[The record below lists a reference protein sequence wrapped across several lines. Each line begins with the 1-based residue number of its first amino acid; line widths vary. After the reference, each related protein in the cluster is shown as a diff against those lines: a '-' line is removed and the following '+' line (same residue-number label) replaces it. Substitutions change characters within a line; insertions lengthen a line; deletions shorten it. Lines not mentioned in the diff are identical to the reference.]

1 MIESKNIEYKRQVT
15 PELEKEVVAFLNTN
29 EGGFIYIG
37 IDKTGKTIG
46 VPNPDAVQLELK
58 DRFKNNILPSCMGLF
73 DILLEKRD
81 DKNIVKIIVA
91 GGYEKP
97 YYIKKY
103 GLSEKGAFIR
113 IGSASEPMP
122 SRQIEELFTK
132 RTRYS
137 IGKIKSPKKDL
148 RFQQLQIYYQS
159 MGKTLNE
166 QFARNLELLN
176 EDGDYNYVAY
186 LMNDINNISVRVAR
200 YAGTNQVDLIQNE
213 EYGHESLIKATQ
225 QVLDKLNLENRTFT
239 KITYKQRIE
248 RRLWNPVALREAV
261 INAFVHNDY
270 TYEVAPKFEIFK
282 DRLVITSCGG
292 LPYGISQEE
301 FFSGTSIPRNKELM
315 RIFRDVELVEHLGSG
330 IPRIL
335 QSYPKESFKFMENTL
350 RVIFPIDEDLQ
361 ALMEEEAQDTMQVP
375 RKYPLSTPQV
385 PPKYPPSTMQ
395 VPCKYHAST
404 MQVTMQVKDLLN
416 ILEEVS
422 YREEIQEKLGLKNR
436 DYFRKNYLNPAIEQ
450 GFVALT
456 IPDKPTSSKQQYYLT
471 DKGKEFLK
479 TLKYP
484 LKNEDKTR

>member
-1 MIESKNIEYKRQVT
+1 MLETKHIEYKQKAT
-15 PELEKEVVAFLNTN
+15 PELEKEVVAFLNS
-29 EGGFIYIG
+29 EGGAIYIG
-37 IDKTGKTIG
+37 IDKEGHTVG
-46 VPNPDAVQLELK
+46 VTSPDTLQLELK
-58 DRFKNNILPSCMGLF
+58 DRFKNNIVPSCMGLF
-73 DILLEKRD
+73 DILAEKREGKD
-81 DKNIVKIIVA
+81 VVKIIVLM
-91 GGYEKP
+91 GYERP

-122 SRQIEELFTK
+122 VKQIEALFVK
-132 RTRYS
+132 RTLNS
-137 IGKIKSPKKDL
+137 IARIRSPKKDL
-148 RFQQLQIYYQS
+148 SFQQLHIYYQS
-159 MGKTLNE
+159 KGKTLNE
-166 QFARNLELLN
+166 QFAKNLELLN
-176 EDGDYNYVAY
+176 DDGDYNYVAY

-200 YAGTNQVDLIQNE
+200 YAGTNQVDLVQNE

-315 RIFRDVELVEHLGSG
+315 RIFRDVELVEHFGSG

-361 ALMEEEAQDTMQVP
+361 ALMEEEAQV
-375 RKYPLSTPQV
+375 TPQV

-479 TLKYP
+479 TLK
-484 LKNEDKTR
+484 

>member
-73 DILLEKRD
+73 DVLLEKRD

-361 ALMEEEAQDTMQVP
+361 ALMEEEAQDTMQV
-375 RKYPLSTPQV
+375 T
-385 PPKYPPSTMQ
+385 PKYPPSTMQ

>member
-1 MIESKNIEYKRQVT
+1 MIESKKIEYKRQVT

-73 DILLEKRD
+73 DILLEKRN
-81 DKNIVKIIVA
+81 DKNVIKIIVA

-103 GLSEKGAFIR
+103 GLSEKGTFIR

-248 RRLWNPVALREAV
+248 HRLWNPVALREAV

-335 QSYPKESFKFMENTL
+335 QSYPKESFRFMENTL

-361 ALMEEEAQDTMQVP
+361 ALMEEEAQATAQDTMQVP
-375 RKYPLSTPQV
+375 PKYQASTRQVTAQDTPQV
-385 PPKYPPSTMQ
+385 PPKYPPST
-395 VPCKYHAST
+395 P
-404 MQVTMQVKDLLN
+404 QVTPQVKELLKVFEGLHN
-416 ILEEVS
+416 
-422 YREEIQEKLGLKNR
+422 REEIQNR
-436 DYFRKNYLNPAIEQ
+436 LELADRKYFRVNYLNPAIEQ

-479 TLKYP
+479 TLK
-484 LKNEDKTR
+484 

>member
-1 MIESKNIEYKRQVT
+1 MIESKNIEYKQRVT
-15 PELEKEVVAFLNTN
+15 PELEKEVVAFLNAN

-46 VPNPDAVQLELK
+46 VPDPDAVQLELK
-58 DRFKNNILPSCMGLF
+58 DRFKNNIL
-73 DILLEKRD
+73 
-81 DKNIVKIIVA
+81 
-91 GGYEKP
+91 
-97 YYIKKY
+97 
-103 GLSEKGAFIR
+103 
-113 IGSASEPMP
+113 
-122 SRQIEELFTK
+122 
-132 RTRYS
+132 
-137 IGKIKSPKKDL
+137 
-148 RFQQLQIYYQS
+148 QLQIYYQS

-176 EDGDYNYVAY
+176 DDGDYNYVAY

-200 YAGTNQVDLIQNE
+200 YAGTNQVDLVQNE

-239 KITYKQRIE
+239 KITYKQRLE

-335 QSYPKESFKFMENTL
+335 QSYSKESFKFMENTL

-375 RKYPLSTPQV
+375 RKYPASTAQV
-385 PPKYPPSTMQ
+385 PRKYR
-395 VPCKYHAST
+395 AST
-404 MQVTMQVKDLLN
+404 AQDTAQVIKLLKVLN
-416 ILEEVS
+416 KPY
-422 YREEIQEKLGLKNR
+422 YREEIQQLLALSHRE
-436 DYFRKNYLNPAIEQ
+436 YFRKNYLNPAIEQ

-471 DKGKEFLK
+471 DKGKKFLK
-479 TLKYP
+479 TLK
-484 LKNEDKTR
+484 

>member
-1 MIESKNIEYKRQVT
+1 
-15 PELEKEVVAFLNTN
+15 
-29 EGGFIYIG
+29 
-37 IDKTGKTIG
+37 
-46 VPNPDAVQLELK
+46 
-58 DRFKNNILPSCMGLF
+58 
-73 DILLEKRD
+73 
-81 DKNIVKIIVA
+81 
-91 GGYEKP
+91 
-97 YYIKKY
+97 
-103 GLSEKGAFIR
+103 
-113 IGSASEPMP
+113 MP

-137 IGKIKSPKKDL
+137 IGKIRSPKKDL

-166 QFARNLELLN
+166 QFAKNLELLN

-200 YAGTNQVDLIQNE
+200 YAGTDQVDLVQNE

-248 RRLWNPVALREAV
+248 QRLWNPVALREAV

-335 QSYPKESFKFMENTL
+335 QSYPKDVFKFMDNTL
-350 RVIFPIDEDLQ
+350 RVIFPIEEDLQ
-361 ALMEEEAQDTMQVP
+361 ALMEEETQTNTQDTAQDTAQVIKLLKVLNKP
-375 RKYPLSTPQV
+375 
-385 PPKYPPSTMQ
+385 
-395 VPCKYHAST
+395 YH
-404 MQVTMQVKDLLN
+404 
-416 ILEEVS
+416 
-422 YREEIQEKLGLKNR
+422 REEIQRLLALSHRE
-436 DYFRKNYLNPAIEQ
+436 YFRKKLSCPCYN
-450 GFVALT
+450 
-456 IPDKPTSSKQQYYLT
+456 
-471 DKGKEFLK
+471 
-479 TLKYP
+479 
-484 LKNEDKTR
+484 TRLL

>member
-1 MIESKNIEYKRQVT
+1 MIESKNIEYKQQVT

-46 VPNPDAVQLELK
+46 VPNSDAVQLELK

-200 YAGTNQVDLIQNE
+200 YAGTNQVDLVQNE

-239 KITYKQRIE
+239 KITYKQRLE

-375 RKYPLSTPQV
+375 PKYPPSTPQV
-385 PPKYPPSTMQ
+385 PPKYPPSTS
-395 VPCKYHAST
+395 H
-404 MQVTMQVKDLLN
+404 VTPQVKELLKVFEGLHN
-416 ILEEVS
+416 
-422 YREEIQEKLGLKNR
+422 REEIQNR
-436 DYFRKNYLNPAIEQ
+436 LELTDRKYFRVNYLNPAIEQ

-471 DKGKEFLK
+471 DKGKKFLK
-479 TLKYP
+479 TLKQL

>member
-73 DILLEKRD
+73 DILLEKRN

-200 YAGTNQVDLIQNE
+200 YAGIDQVDLVQNE

-239 KITYKQRIE
+239 KITYKQRLE

-335 QSYPKESFKFMENTL
+335 QSYPKESFRFMENTL

-361 ALMEEEAQDTMQVP
+361 ALMEEEAQATAQDTRQVP
-375 RKYPLSTPQV
+375 PKYQASTRQVTAQDTPQV
-385 PPKYPPSTMQ
+385 PPKYPPST
-395 VPCKYHAST
+395 P
-404 MQVTMQVKDLLN
+404 QVKELLKVFEGLHN
-416 ILEEVS
+416 
-422 YREEIQEKLGLKNR
+422 REEIQNR
-436 DYFRKNYLNPAIEQ
+436 LELADRKYFRVNYLNPAIEQ

-479 TLKYP
+479 TLK
-484 LKNEDKTR
+484 

>member
-1 MIESKNIEYKRQVT
+1 MIESKNIEYKQQVT

-37 IDKTGKTIG
+37 IDKTGKTTG

-200 YAGTNQVDLIQNE
+200 YTGTNQVDLIQNE

-375 RKYPLSTPQV
+375 SKYPPSTPQVTPQV
-385 PPKYPPSTMQ
+385 PPKYHASTMQ
-395 VPCKYHAST
+395 APCKYHAST

-479 TLKYP
+479 TLK
-484 LKNEDKTR
+484 

>member
-1 MIESKNIEYKRQVT
+1 MIESKKIEYKRQVT

-37 IDKTGKTIG
+37 IDKTGKTTG

-200 YAGTNQVDLIQNE
+200 YTGTNQVDLIQNE

-375 RKYPLSTPQV
+375 SKYPPSTPQVTPQV
-385 PPKYPPSTMQ
+385 PPKYHASTMQ
-395 VPCKYHAST
+395 APCKYHAST

-479 TLKYP
+479 TLK
-484 LKNEDKTR
+484 

>member
-1 MIESKNIEYKRQVT
+1 MIESKNIEYKQRVT
-15 PELEKEVVAFLNTN
+15 PELEKEVVAFLNAN

-46 VPNPDAVQLELK
+46 VPDPDAVQLELK
-58 DRFKNNILPSCMGLF
+58 DRFKNNIL
-73 DILLEKRD
+73 
-81 DKNIVKIIVA
+81 
-91 GGYEKP
+91 
-97 YYIKKY
+97 
-103 GLSEKGAFIR
+103 
-113 IGSASEPMP
+113 
-122 SRQIEELFTK
+122 
-132 RTRYS
+132 
-137 IGKIKSPKKDL
+137 
-148 RFQQLQIYYQS
+148 QLQIYYQS

-176 EDGDYNYVAY
+176 DDGDYNYVAY

-200 YAGTNQVDLIQNE
+200 YAGTNQVDLVQNE

-239 KITYKQRIE
+239 KITYKQRLE

-335 QSYPKESFKFMENTL
+335 QSYSKESFKFMENTL

-375 RKYPLSTPQV
+375 RKYPASTAQV
-385 PPKYPPSTMQ
+385 PRKYR
-395 VPCKYHAST
+395 AST
-404 MQVTMQVKDLLN
+404 AQDTAQDTAQVIKLLKVLN
-416 ILEEVS
+416 KPY
-422 YREEIQEKLGLKNR
+422 YREEIQQLLALSHRE
-436 DYFRKNYLNPAIEQ
+436 YFRKNYLNPAIEQ

-471 DKGKEFLK
+471 DKGKKFLK
-479 TLKYP
+479 TLK
-484 LKNEDKTR
+484 

>member
-15 PELEKEVVAFLNTN
+15 PDLEKEVVAFLNTN

-46 VPNPDAVQLELK
+46 VPTPDAVQLELK

-375 RKYPLSTPQV
+375 SKYHASTMQVTPQV
-385 PPKYPPSTMQ
+385 PPKYPPST
-395 VPCKYHAST
+395 P
-404 MQVTMQVKDLLN
+404 QVTPQVKELLKVFEGLHN
-416 ILEEVS
+416 
-422 YREEIQEKLGLKNR
+422 REEIQNR
-436 DYFRKNYLNPAIEQ
+436 LELADRKYFRVNYLNPAIEQ

-479 TLKYP
+479 TLK
-484 LKNEDKTR
+484 

>member
-350 RVIFPIDEDLQ
+350 RVTFPIDEDLQ

-375 RKYPLSTPQV
+375 RKYPASTPQV
-385 PPKYPPSTMQ
+385 PPPLPPKYPPSTMQ
-395 VPCKYHAST
+395 VPCKHHAST

-479 TLKYP
+479 TLK
-484 LKNEDKTR
+484 

>member
-186 LMNDINNISVRVAR
+186 LMNDNNNISVRVAR

-375 RKYPLSTPQV
+375 S
-385 PPKYPPSTMQ
+385 KYPPSTMQ

>member
-58 DRFKNNILPSCMGLF
+58 DHFKNNILPSCMGLF

-385 PPKYPPSTMQ
+385 SPKYPPSTMQ

-479 TLKYP
+479 TLK
-484 LKNEDKTR
+484 

>member
-1 MIESKNIEYKRQVT
+1 MIESKKIEYKRQVT

-73 DILLEKRD
+73 DILLEKRN
-81 DKNIVKIIVA
+81 DKNVIKIIVA

-103 GLSEKGAFIR
+103 GLSEKGTFIR

-186 LMNDINNISVRVAR
+186 LMNDINNIGESSTLCR
-200 YAGTNQVDLIQNE
+200 Y
-213 EYGHESLIKATQ
+213 
-225 QVLDKLNLENRTFT
+225 
-239 KITYKQRIE
+239 
-248 RRLWNPVALREAV
+248 
-261 INAFVHNDY
+261 
-270 TYEVAPKFEIFK
+270 
-282 DRLVITSCGG
+282 
-292 LPYGISQEE
+292 
-301 FFSGTSIPRNKELM
+301 
-315 RIFRDVELVEHLGSG
+315 
-330 IPRIL
+330 
-335 QSYPKESFKFMENTL
+335 
-350 RVIFPIDEDLQ
+350 
-361 ALMEEEAQDTMQVP
+361 
-375 RKYPLSTPQV
+375 
-385 PPKYPPSTMQ
+385 
-395 VPCKYHAST
+395 
-404 MQVTMQVKDLLN
+404 
-416 ILEEVS
+416 
-422 YREEIQEKLGLKNR
+422 
-436 DYFRKNYLNPAIEQ
+436 
-450 GFVALT
+450 
-456 IPDKPTSSKQQYYLT
+456 
-471 DKGKEFLK
+471 
-479 TLKYP
+479 
-484 LKNEDKTR
+484 

>member
-1 MIESKNIEYKRQVT
+1 
-15 PELEKEVVAFLNTN
+15 
-29 EGGFIYIG
+29 
-37 IDKTGKTIG
+37 
-46 VPNPDAVQLELK
+46 
-58 DRFKNNILPSCMGLF
+58 
-73 DILLEKRD
+73 
-81 DKNIVKIIVA
+81 
-91 GGYEKP
+91 
-97 YYIKKY
+97 
-103 GLSEKGAFIR
+103 
-113 IGSASEPMP
+113 
-122 SRQIEELFTK
+122 
-132 RTRYS
+132 
-137 IGKIKSPKKDL
+137 
-148 RFQQLQIYYQS
+148 

-361 ALMEEEAQDTMQVP
+361 ALMEEEAQATAQDTMQVPPKYPASTPQVP
-375 RKYPLSTPQV
+375 RKYPASTPQV
-385 PPKYPPSTMQ
+385 KELLK
-395 VPCKYHAST
+395 VF
-404 MQVTMQVKDLLN
+404 KDIHNREDLQNLLN
-416 ILEEVS
+416 LS
-422 YREEIQEKLGLKNR
+422 DRE
-436 DYFRKNYLNPAIEQ
+436 YFRKNYLNPAIEQ

-479 TLKYP
+479 TLK
-484 LKNEDKTR
+484 

>member
-1 MIESKNIEYKRQVT
+1 MIESKNTEYKQQVT
-15 PELEKEVVAFLNTN
+15 PDLEKEVVAFLNTN

-37 IDKTGKTIG
+37 IDKTGKTTG

-200 YAGTNQVDLIQNE
+200 YTGTNQVDLIQNE

-375 RKYPLSTPQV
+375 SKYPPSTPQVTPQV
-385 PPKYPPSTMQ
+385 PPKYHASTMQ
-395 VPCKYHAST
+395 APCKYHAST

-479 TLKYP
+479 TLK
-484 LKNEDKTR
+484 

>member
-29 EGGFIYIG
+29 EGGFIYMG

-73 DILLEKRD
+73 DILLEKRN

-200 YAGTNQVDLIQNE
+200 YAGTNQVDLVQNE

-239 KITYKQRIE
+239 KITYKQRLE

-361 ALMEEEAQDTMQVP
+361 ALMKEETQDTA
-375 RKYPLSTPQV
+375 QV
-385 PPKYPPSTMQ
+385 PP
-395 VPCKYHAST
+395 KYHAST

-416 ILEEVS
+416 ILKEVS

-479 TLKYP
+479 TLK
-484 LKNEDKTR
+484 

>member
-1 MIESKNIEYKRQVT
+1 
-15 PELEKEVVAFLNTN
+15 
-29 EGGFIYIG
+29 
-37 IDKTGKTIG
+37 
-46 VPNPDAVQLELK
+46 
-58 DRFKNNILPSCMGLF
+58 
-73 DILLEKRD
+73 
-81 DKNIVKIIVA
+81 
-91 GGYEKP
+91 
-97 YYIKKY
+97 
-103 GLSEKGAFIR
+103 
-113 IGSASEPMP
+113 
-122 SRQIEELFTK
+122 
-132 RTRYS
+132 
-137 IGKIKSPKKDL
+137 
-148 RFQQLQIYYQS
+148 

-176 EDGDYNYVAY
+176 DDGDYNYVAY

-200 YAGTNQVDLIQNE
+200 YAGTNQVDLVQNE

-239 KITYKQRIE
+239 KITYKQRLE

-335 QSYPKESFKFMENTL
+335 QSYSKESFKFMENTL

-361 ALMEEEAQDTMQVP
+361 ALMEEEAQATPQVP
-375 RKYPLSTPQV
+375 RKYPASTPQDTAQDTAQDTMQVPPKYPPSTPQV
-385 PPKYPPSTMQ
+385 PPKYPPSTPQ
-395 VPCKYHAST
+395 VPPKYPPST
-404 MQVTMQVKDLLN
+404 PQVKELLKVFEGLHN
-416 ILEEVS
+416 
-422 YREEIQEKLGLKNR
+422 REEIQNR
-436 DYFRKNYLNPAIEQ
+436 LELADRKYFRVNYLNPAIEQ

-479 TLKYP
+479 TLK
-484 LKNEDKTR
+484 

>member
-1 MIESKNIEYKRQVT
+1 MIESKKIEYKRQVT
-15 PELEKEVVAFLNTN
+15 PDLEKEVVAFLNTN

-37 IDKTGKTIG
+37 IDKTGKTTG

-375 RKYPLSTPQV
+375 SKYPPSTPQVTPQV
-385 PPKYPPSTMQ
+385 PPKYHASTMQ
-395 VPCKYHAST
+395 APCKYHAST

-479 TLKYP
+479 TLK
-484 LKNEDKTR
+484 